1 MKNIKTFK
9 QLFEN
14 SMMDKRLK
22 IVSFG
27 ADEFSEFTSYINSLE
42 IGDWRML
49 SNVSIFK
56 SYTARNGN
64 VYIINDEFVIQYKG
78 ETIGDIEVVSGADAT
93 NRTVRDL
100 SQISEK
106 IGCPE
111 ILLKIALIITKMTGE
126 FSIDL
131 NNNIE
136 SKEIMD
142 YLFDYFKKNPLM
154 LYTLDDYPDLKN
166 EVMQKTGIKDYGHI
180 GRKLKSGL
188 I

>member
-27 ADEFSEFTSYINSLE
+27 ADKFDEFISYINSLE
-42 IGDWRML
+42 GNWRML

-106 IGCPE
+106 IGCSE
-111 ILLKIALIITKMTGE
+111 IVLKIALIITKMTGE
-126 FSIDL
+126 FSMDL
-131 NNNIE
+131 NNNMG
-136 SKEIMD
+136 STEIMD
-142 YLFDYFKKNPLM
+142 YLCDYFKKNPLM
-154 LYTLDDYPDLKN
+154 LYTLDGYPELKK
-166 EVMQKTGIKDYGHI
+166 EVMDKTGIKDYGSI

-188 I
+188 M